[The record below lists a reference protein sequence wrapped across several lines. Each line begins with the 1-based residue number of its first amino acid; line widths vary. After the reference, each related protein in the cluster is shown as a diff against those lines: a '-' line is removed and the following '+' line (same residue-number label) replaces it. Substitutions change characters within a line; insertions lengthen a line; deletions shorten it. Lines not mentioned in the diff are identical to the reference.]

1 MLATALPNAA
11 SKCQEP
17 PSNMHGTAWHTLK
30 HVPTTANHS
39 RKPTHDEETPMHEL
53 QSEETVEQAPRFVVM
68 PVRRSTC

>member
-1 MLATALPNAA
+1 
-11 SKCQEP
+11 
-17 PSNMHGTAWHTLK
+17 MHGTAWHTLK